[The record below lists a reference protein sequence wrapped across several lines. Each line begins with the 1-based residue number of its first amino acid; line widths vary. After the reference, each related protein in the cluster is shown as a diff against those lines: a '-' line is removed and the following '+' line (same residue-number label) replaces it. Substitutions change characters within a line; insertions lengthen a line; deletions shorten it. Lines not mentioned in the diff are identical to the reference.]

1 MATQKSRKPLTFAAI
16 GVANTALDFG
26 LLLILKTLGLPA
38 VAANTVSTTVAF
50 VFSFIMNRKYT
61 FKPSGQNVK
70 RELVLFIGVTLFGLW
85 VLQNIVIWLLTP
97 VGLSFGW
104 SDNTAVLVAK
114 LVATGVSLVWNYIM
128 YDKVV
133 FKNKPTTD

>member
-1 MATQKSRKPLTFAAI
+1 MATPKSRKPFIFAAI
-16 GVANTALDFG
+16 GALNTVLDFG
-26 LLLILKTLGLPA
+26 ILFALKSFGLPA
-38 VAANTVSTTVAF
+38 IAANTVSTSVAF
-50 VFSFIMNRKYT
+50 VFSFVMNRKYT
-61 FKPSGQNVK
+61 FKSSGQNVK
-70 RELVLFIGVTLFGLW
+70 RELVLFIAVTLFGLW

-104 SDNTAVLVAK
+104 SDDTAVLVAK

-133 FKNKPTTD
+133 FKKSTD